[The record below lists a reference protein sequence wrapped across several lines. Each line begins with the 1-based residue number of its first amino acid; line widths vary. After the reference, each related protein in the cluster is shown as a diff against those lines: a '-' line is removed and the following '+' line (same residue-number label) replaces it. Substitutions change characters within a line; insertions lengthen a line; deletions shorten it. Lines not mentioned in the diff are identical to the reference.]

1 MSALLEVKDVCKSFA
16 SGFWGNEKTL
26 AVNQVNLTLEEGQLY
41 GLIGGSGS
49 GKTTLSRIIMG
60 FVKPDSGGILYNG
73 KSLLGLKKEQ
83 WRPLRKG
90 VQMIFQNPQKAF
102 NPRFSVYECC
112 AEPIRLYGLASSS
125 REERK
130 LVYEMLD
137 SVGITHD
144 QMNKYPHEI
153 SGGQAQRV
161 AIVRAL
167 ALHPKLLICD
177 EPTSMLDVS
186 VQAQIIDLLKR
197 ANREYN
203 CAMLFISHDLDVV
216 RHLCQNVSVMARGVV
231 VDSGLT
237 EEVFAHP
244 ESEFTKNLIR
254 AAL

>member
-1 MSALLEVKDVCKSFA
+1 MSTLLEVKDVSKSYS
-16 SGFWGNEKTL
+16 SGFWGKEKTL
-26 AVNQVNLTLEEGQLY
+26 AVNRVSLSIEEGQIY

-60 FVKPDSGGILYNG
+60 FIKPDSGDVLYEGN
-73 KSLLGLKKEQ
+73 SLLKLNHSQ
-83 WRPLRKG
+83 WRSLRKD

-112 AEPIRLYGLASSS
+112 AEPIRLFNLASSQE
-125 REERK
+125 EERRM
-130 LVYEMLD
+130 VYDMLD
-137 SVGITHD
+137 SVGVTKD

-167 ALHPKLLICD
+167 VLQPKLLICD

-186 VQAQIIDLLKR
+186 VQAQIIDILKHV
-197 ANREYN
+197 NSDTG

-216 RHLCQNVSVMARGVV
+216 RHLCECVTVMHQGQVV
-231 VDSGLT
+231 ESGPSDT
-237 EEVFAHP
+237 VFDNPQSDFAK
-244 ESEFTKNLIR
+244 SLLV